1 MIYNIKKKHQTKML
15 IVILFHWLIYFGG
28 FFFYILTGKFSDV
41 ISPTFKT
48 ASHQFSSSEILE
60 WSS

>member
-1 MIYNIKKKHQTKML
+1 MNYNIKKTSNKNVNSHF
-15 IVILFHWLIYFGG
+15 ILLTDIFW

-60 WSS
+60 

>member
-1 MIYNIKKKHQTKML
+1 MNYNIKKTSNKNVNSHF
-15 IVILFHWLIYFGG
+15 ILLTDIFWV

-48 ASHQFSSSEILE
+48 ACHQFSSSEILE
-60 WSS
+60 

>member
-1 MIYNIKKKHQTKML
+1 MNYNIKKTSNKNVNSHF
-15 IVILFHWLIYFGG
+15 ILLTDIFWV

-60 WSS
+60 

>member
-1 MIYNIKKKHQTKML
+1 MNYNIKKTSNKNVNSHF
-15 IVILFHWLIYFGG
+15 ILLTDIFWVV
-28 FFFYILTGKFSDV
+28 FFYILTGKFSDV

-60 WSS
+60 

>member
-1 MIYNIKKKHQTKML
+1 MNYNIKKTSNKNVNSHF
-15 IVILFHWLIYFGG
+15 ILLTDIFWG

-60 WSS
+60 